1 MPTNDL
7 LICHSTFWLIFIKRH
22 VLHFTEKQKRL
33 PFPNHHWTEWTNF
46 TMTTQQLS
54 CENKA
59 FKVSNLRCGWSCQAI
74 SVTSMIL
81 YDPRLERIRCMKSR
95 QSLSRLTRPAGVW
108 GSRDSHSRITL
119 TALHAFRNDRK
130 RLFCSLWYIE
140 PVIMAVFIL
149 RTLMSSR
156 TLKLSRDGFNV

>member
-1 MPTNDL
+1 MPTYDL

-33 PFPNHHWTEWTNF
+33 SFPNRHWTEWTSF
-46 TMTTQQLS
+46 TMTTQPLS

-59 FKVSNLRCGWSCQAI
+59 FKVSNLRCGWSCQVI
-74 SVTSMIL
+74 SVTSVTL

-95 QSLSRLTRPAGVW
+95 QSFSRLTRPQGVW

-119 TALHAFRNDRK
+119 TALRAFRNDRK
-130 RLFCSLWYIE
+130 RLFCSLIE
-140 PVIMAVFIL
+140 KKTKNLL
-149 RTLMSSR
+149 RDR
-156 TLKLSRDGFNV
+156 YD